1 MSSSPEVGKVVELL
15 NQGYE
20 EPEIVDA
27 MVSSGYS
34 RQRARSLI
42 DEAEELQSQRPER
55 DRPQDTKLEASS
67 PETRAEGDNLPGGE
81 QGSDAEA
88 APGAGQ
94 NISSLRAFQGYCL
107 SAIFGVSSVL
117 YLWFHAD
124 VSVPYNPASLES
136 PLSLGLGVPLLAV
149 LTLVALTS
157 LYQTLRL
164 RKSGLAPLALSLSV
178 VLLYVVNP
186 EPRLNPPTLEHV
198 VSPLGSASSALY
210 TIVKPNG
217 IVILS
222 GAGSVLLLRRK
233 LGRLALPLALLPL
246 IVIALSWGVL
256 ALKLPDTTEP
266 ATTPKYPVDTSPAEV
281 LGGETL
287 TFSRAALAPPIANR
301 LVASQTASRL
311 GGRASPV
318 VSSAQ
323 ERYTNELSPEPT
335 PYTSCTYH
343 RDAPTYNGTPL
354 ERQLNYWR
362 YERKLAAT
370 DYFRRSLETLCSTEG
385 SSCPSNINYSR
396 EQQRHVELA
405 RERQRQISYLML
417 APSSTEIP
425 DLDLNPACSGEED
438 TVRVN
443 SINCSGDAVS
453 LTVEADGVTEP
464 AGIYARRLQNTPTYG
479 STPVYKEEIRSN
491 SGSDTFILEKPS
503 YDQQINNNT
512 YLQAELVYDGAPEE
526 LASVAVS
533 CR

>member
-1 MSSSPEVGKVVELL
+1 MSSSPEVEKVVELL

-42 DEAEELQSQRPER
+42 DEAEKLQSQRPER
-55 DRPQDTKLEASS
+55 DRPQDTKEASS
-67 PETRAEGDNLPGGE
+67 PKTRAEGDNLPGGE

-117 YLWFHAD
+117 FFWFHAD

-136 PLSLGLGVPLLAV
+136 PLSLGLGFPLLVV

-178 VLLYVVNP
+178 VLLYIVNP
-186 EPRLNPPTLEHV
+186 EPRFNPPTLEHV
-198 VSPLGSASSALY
+198 VSPLSSASSALY

-222 GAGSVLLLRRK
+222 GAGSALLLRRK

-266 ATTPKYPVDTSPAEV
+266 ATTPKYPVDTGPAEV

-311 GGRASPV
+311 GGRASLV

-323 ERYTNELSPEPT
+323 ESYTNELSPEPT

-362 YERKLAAT
+362 YERKVAAT
-370 DYFRRSLETLCSTEG
+370 DYFRRSLENLCSTEG
-385 SSCPSNINYSR
+385 SSCPSDINYSR
-396 EQQRHVELA
+396 EQKRHVELA
-405 RERQRQISYLML
+405 RERQRQISSLML
-417 APSSTEIP
+417 APSPTEIP

-438 TVRVN
+438 TVTVK
-443 SINCSGDAVS
+443 SVNCSGEAVTVS
-453 LTVEADGVTEP
+453 VEADGVTGP
-464 AGIYARRLQNTPTYG
+464 VTIADARLRNTSAARRAGVSLEPFSSDSASGTFRMETPLYTDASIY
-479 STPVYKEEIRSN
+479 
-491 SGSDTFILEKPS
+491 SD
-503 YDQQINNNT
+503 T
-512 YLQAELVYDGAPEE
+512 YLQADLTYDGE
-526 LASVAVS
+526 LAEQASIALK